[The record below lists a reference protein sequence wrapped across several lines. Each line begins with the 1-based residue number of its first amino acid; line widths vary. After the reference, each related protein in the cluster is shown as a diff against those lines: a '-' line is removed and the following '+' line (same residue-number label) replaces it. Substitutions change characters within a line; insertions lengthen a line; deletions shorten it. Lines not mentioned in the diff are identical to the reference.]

1 MNPFQSVQNFIGKAN
16 TAFSKVRNA
25 VNTVQGLASGDL
37 NALGF
42 MKGVRG
48 ANLPAGAMPTFKT
61 RTDARISTTRGENDW
76 RVKLSVPPQY
86 TNASNSLLSPLFT
99 QTEGAMVFP
108 FTPSILMSHTASYN
122 AMQPIHTNYAF
133 QNYQHSSVDAITIAG
148 DFFVETAE
156 DAQYWIAT
164 VHYLRSVTKMF
175 YGSGPERGS
184 PPPIVRLSGYG
195 DYVFNN
201 VPVVVQSFQVELP
214 TDVNYIKTGLSDSG
228 STSSNALPGSTSGD
242 VGWVPT
248 QSNITVTVMPT
259 YSRGQVSKFNM
270 NDFVSGKYVTD
281 KKGFI

>member
-1 MNPFQSVQNFIGKAN
+1 MSNPFQSVQNFIGQAN
-16 TAFSKVRNA
+16 TAFSKVKNA
-25 VNTVQGLASGDL
+25 VNTVQGLASGNI

-42 MKGVRG
+42 MKSVRG

-86 TNASNSLLSPLFT
+86 TNASNSLLSPLFE
-99 QTEGAMVFP
+99 QTEGSMVFP

-122 AMQPIHTNYAF
+122 AMQPIHTNYPF

-156 DAQYWIAT
+156 DAEYWIAT

-175 YGSGPERGS
+175 YGAGAERGS
-184 PPPIVRLSGYG
+184 PPPVVRLNGYG

-201 VPVVVQSFQVELP
+201 VPVTVQSFQVELP
-214 TDVNYIKTGLSDSG
+214 TDVNYIKTGLTG
-228 STSSNALPGSTSGD
+228 NASGD

>member
-1 MNPFQSVQNFIGKAN
+1 MSNPFQSVQNFIGQAN

-25 VNTVQGLASGDL
+25 VNTVQGLASGNI

-42 MKGVRG
+42 MKSVRG

-61 RTDARISTTRGENDW
+61 RTDARVSTTRGENDW

-86 TNASNSLLSPLFT
+86 TNASNSLLSPLFE
-99 QTEGAMVFP
+99 QTEGSMVFP

-122 AMQPIHTNYAF
+122 AMQPIHTNYPF

-156 DAQYWIAT
+156 DAEYWIAT

-175 YGSGPERGS
+175 YGAGAERGS
-184 PPPIVRLSGYG
+184 PPPVVRLNGYG

-201 VPVVVQSFQVELP
+201 VPVTVQSFQVELP
-214 TDVNYIKTGLSDSG
+214 TDVNYIKTGLTG
-228 STSSNALPGSTSGD
+228 NAAGD